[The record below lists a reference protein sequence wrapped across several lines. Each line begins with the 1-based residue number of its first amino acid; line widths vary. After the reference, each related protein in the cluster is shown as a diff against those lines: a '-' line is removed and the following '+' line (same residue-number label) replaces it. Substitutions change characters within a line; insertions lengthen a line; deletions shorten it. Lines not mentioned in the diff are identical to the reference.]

1 MVPLETS
8 AVLIEVPP
16 RNSVHRRKHRSRRPE
31 ERREVGRA
39 RVCLMRFKGTNHDIL
54 KTKPLWVLVRSD
66 LRDFFASCDSQ
77 YQSALLNGLKMI
89 AARDDAHVVPGS
101 CQFNGEIA
109 ANCTRAINAEFHAL

>member
-8 AVLIEVPP
+8 AIFMEIPP
-16 RNSVHRRKHRSRRPE
+16 RNSVHRRKHRGRRPE
-31 ERREVGRA
+31 QRREVGCA

-54 KTKPLWVLVRSD
+54 KTKPLWVLFCGD
-66 LRDFFASCDSQ
+66 MRDFFASRDSQ

-101 CQFNGEIA
+101 CQFNGQIA
-109 ANCTRAINAEFHAL
+109 ANCTSAINAEFHAL